1 MTMKKEMRMIVSPQ
15 QIDKDGLAVLKELQD
30 KGFIKD
36 GKLVYDEASEN
47 EVMKIVNRLGKGFI
61 LNAE

>member
-1 MTMKKEMRMIVSPQ
+1 MKKEMRMIVSPQ

>member
-1 MTMKKEMRMIVSPQ
+1 MKKEMRMIVSPQ
-15 QIDKDGLAVLKELQD
+15 QIGEDGLAALKELHD

-36 GKLVYDEASEN
+36 GKLVYDEDSKN